1 MFKCKFLNSEVLQ
14 MIRERKIYCPKYEE
28 LTLRPCPNP
37 PSELDVRDELVQ
49 LIQANINQVG
59 PADQPRF

>member
-1 MFKCKFLNSEVLQ
+1 

-28 LTLRPCPNP
+28 LNLRPCPNP